1 MRFSYSATDAAQDEF
16 DALPRLPFRLRHS
29 NRVID
34 VVGLVDSGAT
44 SISHEVERHTP
55 GLRLR
60 RCACVGCAAA
70 GLAVGGSSLP
80 HNNDGISGKC
90 RIAAGKRQILH
101 YRLRN

>member
-44 SISHEVERHTP
+44 VNVLPYQIGVSTGR
-55 GLRLR
+55 GL
-60 RCACVGCAAA
+60 G
-70 GLAVGGSSLP
+70 
-80 HNNDGISGKC
+80 
-90 RIAAGKRQILH
+90 
-101 YRLRN
+101 